1 MSSEQTEKATPH
13 RKQQAREKGD
23 VVRSRELAAALG
35 MLAGVIAVGELGERW
50 AASWARGYQM
60 LLALGAPREWTGDP
74 LGQLALTLRHVMIVL
89 LEPLGLTLLLV
100 GAASLA
106 GGLAQGGGFQITAEM
121 LKFDWQRIN
130 PASNLK
136 NIFSLRSLTRLGR
149 TLIPVSVLLALSIH
163 RLEKDMLIPPMSV
176 ERLPAMFGAV
186 YSILLDTAIVLFGWS
201 AIDYLVEWR
210 SWESRLKMSHEEL
223 REEYKE
229 TEGNPQVRGKI
240 KSLRRQMRRR
250 RIKADVSRA
259 SVVITNPTHFAVAL
273 SFDFETM
280 DPPRVLAKGRDLVA
294 EQIKS
299 DARWAGIPIVEN
311 PPLARSLYRHVQE
324 GHAIPFELYAAVAA
338 ILAWLYRQRVE
349 ERMQREARQRQATA
363 AGKPGSKR
371 ASSPLAT
378 LPASAPHA
386 ANPSSSANPNSKEK
400 P

>member
-1 MSSEQTEKATPH
+1 MSEEQTEKATPH

-23 VVRSRELAAALG
+23 VVRSRELAGALG
-35 MLAGVIAVGELGERW
+35 MLAGVIALGELGERW
-50 AASWARGYQM
+50 AAAWARGYQM
-60 LLALGAPREWTGDP
+60 LLTLGAPREWAGDQ
-74 LGQLALTLRHVMIVL
+74 LGQLTLTLRHTMTVL

-106 GGLAQGGGFQITAEM
+106 GGLAQGGGFQITAE
-121 LKFDWQRIN
+121 LVKPDWQRIN

-136 NIFSLRSLTRLGR
+136 NIFSLRGLTRLGR

-163 RLEKDMLIPPMSV
+163 RIEKSMFLPPMSV
-176 ERLPAMFGAV
+176 EWFPAMFGAV
-186 YSILLDTAIVLFGWS
+186 YSILLDTAMVLFGWS

-210 SWESRLKMSHEEL
+210 SWESRLKMSREEL

-229 TEGNPQVRGKI
+229 SEGNPQVRGKI

-250 RIKADVSRA
+250 RRKADVSHA

-280 DPPRVLAKGRDLVA
+280 EPPRVLAKGRDLLA
-294 EQIKS
+294 DEIKS
-299 DARWAGIPIVEN
+299 DARWAGVPIVEN
-311 PPLARSLYRHVQE
+311 PPLARSLYRHVEE

-349 ERMQREARQRQATA
+349 ERMQREARQRQGTA
-363 AGKPGSKR
+363 ARKP
-371 ASSPLAT
+371 ASNNASAPIAT
-378 LPASAPHA
+378 LPASAPSR
-386 ANPSSSANPNSKEK
+386 ANPPGSLPSSKEK
-400 P
+400 S